1 MSMHG
6 DRIYNFSS
14 YRVFLILST
23 ENENYCRATVQSIE
37 KDGTEYGPCIALI
50 NYCNIHHMICFC
62 FNGEI
67 RDEYSSF
74 EIGWTGAVI
83 ECLNK
88 FGSLGSIG
96 RNLNVLPD

>member
-1 MSMHG
+1 MHG
-6 DRIYNFSS
+6 IYRFPSCGA
-14 YRVFLILST
+14 FLMLST
-23 ENENYCRATVQSIE
+23 ENEIFSRATVQSIE
-37 KDGTEYGPCIALI
+37 KDGTEYGPCITLI
-50 NYCNIHHMICFC
+50 NYCNIHHMIYFC

>member
-1 MSMHG
+1 M
-6 DRIYNFSS
+6 
-14 YRVFLILST
+14 LST
-23 ENENYCRATVQSIE
+23 DNENHSRATVQSIE
-37 KDGTEYGPCIALI
+37 MDGTEYKSCIALI
-50 NYCNIHHMICFC
+50 NYCNIHHMIYFC

>member
-1 MSMHG
+1 M
-6 DRIYNFSS
+6 
-14 YRVFLILST
+14 LST
-23 ENENYCRATVQSIE
+23 ENENHSMATVQSIE
-37 KDGTEYGPCIALI
+37 MDGTEYESCIALI
-50 NYCNIHHMICFC
+50 NYCNIHHMIYFC